1 MPDPL
6 QSILKIA
13 DLEVASGVPLARFT
27 TWKVGGPA
35 RYMIKAHSDS
45 AVREVLPIIREFRIP
60 LLVLG
65 LGSNMLVSDRGFDGA
80 VMCLVGGL
88 TGLSVVGRG
97 ITAGSGALLGAIV
110 GAAARASLAGL
121 EFAWGIPGTVGGA
134 VMMNAGA
141 FGGTTAAV
149 LERVGTLTPDAESR
163 DYDTFDEVY
172 RAALVPAEEIVTS
185 ATFRLEEAPA
195 GDIRKRMDEVGER
208 RKGTQPWGQ
217 ATAGSVFKNPK
228 DLTAGQLL
236 EECGLKGAAVGGA
249 RVSEVHANFIVNQG
263 GASAA
268 DIKELI
274 ELAAGE
280 VKKRFGVELETEV
293 RLVGFEEG

>member
-6 QSILKIA
+6 QSLLKIA
-13 DLEVASGVPLARFT
+13 DLEVDSGVPLAHFT

-35 RYMIKAHSDS
+35 RYIIKAHSDS
-45 AVREVLPIIREFRIP
+45 AVGVALPIIREFRIP

-65 LGSNMLVSDRGFDGA
+65 HGSNILVSDHGFDGA
-80 VMCLVGGL
+80 VLRLVGGF
-88 TGLSVVGRG
+88 TDMRVDGHE
-97 ITAGSGALLGAIV
+97 ITAGSGASLGTIV

-141 FGGTTAAV
+141 FGGTTASV
-149 LERVGTLTPDAESR
+149 LKRVGTVTPDAESR
-163 DYDTFDEVY
+163 DYDTFDDVY
-172 RAALVPAEEIVTS
+172 RAALVPTEEIVTS
-185 ATFRLEEAPA
+185 TTFKLEEATA
-195 GDIRKRMDEVGER
+195 GDIRQRMDESGER
-208 RKGTQPWGQ
+208 RKSTQPWGQ

-228 DLTAGQLL
+228 GLSAGRLL
-236 EECGLKGAAVGGA
+236 EECGLKGATVGGA
-249 RVSEVHANFIVNQG
+249 RVSEVHANFIVNQA

-268 DIKELI
+268 DIKALI

-280 VKKRFGVELETEV
+280 VKERFGVELETEV
-293 RLVGFEEG
+293 RLVGFEER